1 MSPHNRVFQLAQG
14 PRRRVFGSL
23 ATADEPC
30 DAVQGAVECKSEACV
45 ELTLELSDT
54 LGLFVV
60 EDA

>member
-1 MSPHNRVFQLAQG
+1 MFQLARG

-30 DAVQGAVECKSEACV
+30 DAVQEEVECKSEACV
-45 ELTLELSDT
+45 ELTLELFDT
-54 LGLFVV
+54 QGLFVV